1 MGSLMPIHVNLES
14 CPISTILSEYLR
26 EIFVMITEAQFVEL
40 IKKAKTA
47 TKQRKFKQSIELI
60 INFKD
65 IDVKKGFALNEVVQ
79 LPKTSSPATVCVMA
93 TGDMGQK
100 AKQANADAVIGTDEL
115 AKFAANKRE
124 SRKFINKYDF
134 FLADTQVMPTVGKT
148 LGQLLGPR
156 GKMPTP
162 VPFNAPIESFLQ
174 RFRTSIKVRSR
185 ASLSVSCKIGDESM
199 DDADL
204 SINAHAVLSAVEK
217 KLPNGEKNIKRVM
230 IKTTMGKPIKQVQEI
245 KKKHA

>member
-1 MGSLMPIHVNLES
+1 
-14 CPISTILSEYLR
+14 
-26 EIFVMITEAQFVEL
+26 MITEAKL
-40 IKKAKTA
+40 ADMIKEAKTGG
-47 TKQRKFKQSIELI
+47 KQRKFKQSVEMILV
-60 INFKD
+60 FKD

-79 LPKTSSPATVCVMA
+79 LPKTSSPSTVCIMA

-100 AKQANADAVIGTDEL
+100 AKAAKADAVVGSDEL
-115 AKFAANKRE
+115 DKFAANKRA

-134 FLADTQVMPTVGKT
+134 FLADTQIMPVVGKV

-162 VPFNAPIESFLQ
+162 VPFNASIESFLQ
-174 RFRTSIKVRSR
+174 RFRASIKVRAR
-185 ASLSVSCKIGDESM
+185 ATLAMSCKIGDESM

-204 SINAHAVLSAVEK
+204 AINAHAVLSAVEK
-217 KLPNGEKNIKRVM
+217 KLPNGDKNLKRIIV
-230 IKTTMGKPIKQVQEI
+230 KTTMGKPVKQIEEV